1 MKIISEKI
9 VDMQELIS
17 ALKNG
22 AVLVLPTDTVY
33 GFVCDASNKKAVK
46 KIFDIKGRD
55 KSKPLPVFVKNVE
68 MAKEYADVNEEQEKF
83 LLDNWPGAVTIV
95 LPAKKGLSP
104 LVYKEKTIALREPD
118 HSLVLGI
125 INIFGRPLAQTSAN
139 ISDNGATTK
148 IKEVLENLKGRQYQP
163 DIIVEAGDL
172 QENTPSTIIDLTE
185 NKNKILRK

>member
-46 KIFDIKGRD
+46 KIFDIKNRD
-55 KSKPLPVFVKNVE
+55 KSKPLPVFVGNIE
-68 MAKEYADVNEEQEKF
+68 MAQKYANINEKQEVF
-83 LLDNWPGAVTIV
+83 LRSNWPGAVTVV
-95 LPAKKGLSP
+95 LQGKTGLSP
-104 LVYKEKTIALREPD
+104 FVYKNNTIAMREPD
-118 HSLVLGI
+118 YSLVLEI
-125 INIFGRPLAQTSAN
+125 INAFGGPLAQTSAN

-148 IKEVLENLKGRQYQP
+148 IKEVLENLKGRKYQP

-172 QENTPSTIIDLTE
+172 QENKPSTIIDLTE